1 MRKLGRIQCRSHP
14 VETRQTGLFN
24 SAIPPAPSQ
33 SAARERILEAASV
46 AFYGR
51 GIGAVGVD
59 LVVAEAG
66 VAKATL
72 YRHFRSKDD
81 LVVAFLRRRD
91 GRWRGWLRS
100 AVERLAP
107 RPADRPLAV
116 FDALGEWFASEDFRG
131 CAFINAAAE
140 IADPDHPAR
149 AAVEDHERLLGSDL
163 EDMLRAAGAADPAG
177 DAAALLLLVQGAIVS
192 ALIEKDAAPA
202 ARARAAA
209 ARILS
214 TPPTKESE

>member
-1 MRKLGRIQCRSHP
+1 MG
-14 VETRQTGLFN
+14 VETRQTGLCN
-24 SAIPPAPSQ
+24 TAIAPAASP
-33 SAARERILEAASV
+33 SAARERILDAASA

-59 LVVAEAG
+59 VVVAEAG

-91 GRWRGWLRS
+91 GRWRDWLRS

-140 IADPDHPAR
+140 IADPEHPAR
-149 AAVEDHERLLGSDL
+149 AAVEDHERLLAIDL
-163 EDMLRAAGAADPAG
+163 EDMLSAAGAADPAG

-192 ALIEKDAAPA
+192 ALIERDAAPA

-209 ARILS
+209 ARILRTPASKGS
-214 TPPTKESE
+214 T

>member
-1 MRKLGRIQCRSHP
+1 M
-14 VETRQTGLFN
+14 
-24 SAIPPAPSQ
+24 APATSP
-33 SAARERILEAASV
+33 SAARERILDAASA

-59 LVVAEAG
+59 VVVAEAG

-91 GRWRGWLRS
+91 GRWRDWLRS
-100 AVERLAP
+100 AAERLAP

-140 IADPDHPAR
+140 IADPEHPAR
-149 AAVEDHERLLGSDL
+149 AAVEDHERLLAIDL
-163 EDMLRAAGAADPAG
+163 EDMLSAAGAADPAD
-177 DAAALLLLVQGAIVS
+177 DAAALLLLIQGAIVS
-192 ALIEKDAAPA
+192 ALIERDAAPA
-202 ARARAAA
+202 ARARSAA
-209 ARILS
+209 ARILRA
-214 TPPTKESE
+214 PPSRESR